1 MRMTCR
7 DGWLALMLCTVVGV
21 GFGCAGSDS
30 DGDGGGGGDC
40 DLGETFCRPLCVNLE
55 TNAENCGACQNAC
68 TGDTPDCVGG
78 VCSPGGGDSD
88 TDTDSDS
95 DTETPTP
102 TDPPVCDDN
111 CIDVADPEIPD
122 CSDIG
127 IPCRDNRD
135 CELGFFCVP
144 DANGW
149 PEGYCLAGGPENA
162 GGCDPDLPASCPD
175 GSTCQYGG
183 VDDEGRTH
191 YYCFKDCAIT
201 DRNPW
206 DTSSCGCRDGY
217 ECDLL
222 DEVCGPGCTTVN
234 KQDDCCQ
241 YWADTNGDFINDGA
255 AEFEDIPGCTVMCN
269 EDAYRCAN
277 PGDPD
282 AAWGDACTFNQDC
295 PVEGVCLRER
305 DRDGDPDTPEH
316 FFADGYCT
324 RFGCDLD
331 GRECETRDDC
341 RNLGSDA
348 DPAWL
353 CTKTCEVAPEG
364 ADMWT
369 HRPCGDDYGCYADST
384 DPDAA
389 MNGFCWTPG
398 RYNDV
403 RTQNIGEAC
412 LADADCY
419 SPFGQ
424 GLCLEEQGGSGWLGG
439 TCIMLA
445 CDFPGMEGLCNEA
458 DDNLC
463 EQIGGLGWC
472 IDRCTDPGGGFGV
485 AAGCRD
491 DNYACYAADA
501 GGGAAGICFPAC
513 NAQPDPDDF
522 CGSFFNGAPN
532 CNDATGICE
541 A

>member
-1 MRMTCR
+1 MRELGLVGLIC
-7 DGWLALMLCTVVGV
+7 AVVGV
-21 GFGCAGSDS
+21 GCGCTRPEV
-30 DGDGGGGGDC
+30 GGDAGPVC
-40 DLGETFCRPLCVNLE
+40 ALGETFCPPICVDLE
-55 TNAENCGACQNAC
+55 TDPGNCGACRSAC
-68 TGDTPDCVGG
+68 AADETCVGG
-78 VCSPGGGDSD
+78 SCAPQGVDAGIDAD
-88 TDTDSDS
+88 IDADHDV
-95 DTETPTP
+95 DM
-102 TDPPVCDDN
+102 DCDVN
-111 CIDVADPEIPD
+111 CIDEADLEIPD

-162 GGCDPDLPASCPD
+162 GGCDPGLPASCPD

-191 YYCFKDCAIT
+191 YYCYKDCAIT

-206 DTSSCGCRDGY
+206 DTSSCGCRYGY

-222 DEVCGPGCTTVN
+222 DEVCEPGCTEANVA
-234 KQDDCCQ
+234 DDCCQ
-241 YWADTNGDFINDGA
+241 YWADPDGNFFGGA
-255 AEFEDIPGCTVMCN
+255 GEFDLVPGCTVTCN
-269 EDAYRCAN
+269 EDSFRCTN

-282 AAWGDACTFNQDC
+282 AAWGDACIFDQDC
-295 PVEGVCLRER
+295 PAEGACLRER
-305 DRDGDPDTPEH
+305 DPDGDPETPEH
-316 FFADGYCT
+316 LFADGYCT
-324 RFGCDLD
+324 RFACDLD

-353 CTKTCEVAPEG
+353 CTKTCEVAPAG
-364 ADMWT
+364 ADPWT
-369 HRPCGDDYGCYADST
+369 HRPCGDDYGCYADPA

-398 RYNDV
+398 RYDDV
-403 RTQNIGEAC
+403 RTQNIGDAC
-412 LADADCY
+412 DADADCY

-439 TCIMLA
+439 TCILLA

-472 IDRCTDPGGGFGV
+472 MDRCTDPGGGSGV

-491 DNYACYAADA
+491 ESYACYAAD
-501 GGGAAGICFPAC
+501 GGGGDAGICFPAC

-522 CGSFFNGAPN
+522 CASFFNGAPN
-532 CNDATGICE
+532 CDDTTGICE
-541 A
+541 P